1 MTTVLHL
8 HIPRTGGISVSRAL
22 IAALNDREVV
32 RATRLADLR
41 AVLHRGADVGLVT
54 GHYAWGMHALLSDF
68 VYFTALRDPV
78 ERVRSLY
85 DYISRQPVHP
95 HHELFAACPLE
106 ELLDGRPILDPYFS
120 NGQVRQL
127 AGPRSTTGEL
137 GPALLE
143 RAWENL
149 CRDDVIVT
157 FTDRIEE
164 GLIALAQRIR
174 RPVPPYKKAMNRTAR
189 TPIVDG
195 TSDRIREL
203 NRLDAE
209 LYRRARERFAPTDIG
224 EISRTARS
232 EPLRGRLRHL
242 ARRVQSRPKV

>member
-1 MTTVLHL
+1 MTAVLHL

-22 IAALNDREVV
+22 IAALGDREVV
-32 RATRLADLR
+32 RATRPADLR
-41 AVLHRGADVGLVT
+41 AVLDKGTDVGLVT
-54 GHYAWGMHALLSDF
+54 GHYQWGMHELLSDF

-85 DYISRQPVHP
+85 DYIRVQRVHP
-95 HHELFAACPLE
+95 HHELFAARPLG
-106 ELLDGRPILDPYFS
+106 ELLDGGPLLDPYFS

-127 AGPRSTTGEL
+127 AGLRSAADEMGA
-137 GPALLE
+137 ALLN

-164 GLIALAQRIR
+164 GLIALGQRIGR
-174 RPVPPYKKAMNRTAR
+174 SIPPYKKAMNRIAR
-189 TPIVDG
+189 TPIADR

-209 LYRRARERFAPTDIG
+209 LYRRARERFAPMDIG
-224 EISRTARS
+224 EISGTAGR
-232 EPLRGRLRHL
+232 EPLGFRLGHL
-242 ARRVQSRPKV
+242 ARRVRSRLKV

>member
-41 AVLHRGADVGLVT
+41 AALDRGADVGLVT
-54 GHYAWGMHALLSDF
+54 GHYTWGMHALLSDF

-85 DYISRQPVHP
+85 DYIRVQPVHP
-95 HHELFAACPLE
+95 QHELFAARPLE
-106 ELLDGRPILDPYFS
+106 ELLDGRPLLDPHFS

-127 AGPRSTTGEL
+127 AGPRSATEEV

-164 GLIALAQRIR
+164 GLIALAQRIGR
-174 RPVPPYKKAMNRTAR
+174 SVPPYK
-189 TPIVDG
+189 
-195 TSDRIREL
+195 
-203 NRLDAE
+203 
-209 LYRRARERFAPTDIG
+209 RR
-224 EISRTARS
+224 
-232 EPLRGRLRHL
+232 
-242 ARRVQSRPKV
+242 